1 MRVSFLQTYPI
12 FGKIK
17 DNVEKVFN
25 RINSTDANLFVLP
38 ELFNTG
44 YQFKSKKE
52 VSELSEDVSD
62 GYTTKTLIEIGRK
75 KKIFIVAGI
84 AEESRCRFYNSSI
97 LIGPKG
103 LIGIYRKTHLFWN
116 EKKLFAEGDTSFEV
130 YNIGNAKIGMM
141 ICFDWLFP
149 EVARILSLKG
159 ADIICHPSNL
169 VLPYCPQAMITR
181 CIENRVF
188 AITANRIGTEKRIK
202 GQKLKFIGQSEIVAP
217 DGKILYR
224 ASTDKEEIGVVDID
238 PKMAGNKNITP
249 LNNIFKDRRKDLYK
263 QIL

>member
-52 VSELSEDVSD
+52 VSELSEDVPD

-84 AEESRCRFYNSSI
+84 AEESRGRFYNSSI

-103 LIGIYRKTHLFWN
+103 LIGVYRKTHLFWH
-116 EKKLFAEGDTSFEV
+116 EKKLFTAGDTPFEV
-130 YNIGNAKIGMM
+130 YTIGNAKIGMM

-188 AITANRIGTEKRIK
+188 AITTNRIGTEERIK
-202 GQKLKFIGQSEIVAP
+202 RQKLKFIGQSEIVAP

-238 PKMAGNKNITP
+238 PKIARNKNITP

-263 QIL
+263 PLL

>member
-52 VSELSEDVSD
+52 VSELSEDLPD

-84 AEESRCRFYNSSI
+84 AEKGRGRFYNSSI

-103 LIGIYRKTHLFWN
+103 LLVSIERHIFSVMKKNCLQKAIHLLRYIIL
-116 EKKLFAEGDTSFEV
+116 EKQRLE
-130 YNIGNAKIGMM
+130 
-141 ICFDWLFP
+141 
-149 EVARILSLKG
+149 
-159 ADIICHPSNL
+159 
-169 VLPYCPQAMITR
+169 
-181 CIENRVF
+181 
-188 AITANRIGTEKRIK
+188 
-202 GQKLKFIGQSEIVAP
+202 
-217 DGKILYR
+217 
-224 ASTDKEEIGVVDID
+224 
-238 PKMAGNKNITP
+238 
-249 LNNIFKDRRKDLYK
+249 
-263 QIL
+263 